1 MSNTKN
7 TVLTAAGDLFGRKDP
22 GAVDRWAAADYT
34 QHSALAADGPE
45 ALRRLV
51 AGLPDDFRY
60 EAPG

>member
-51 AGLPDDFRY
+51 AACRTTSGTR
-60 EAPG
+60 APG